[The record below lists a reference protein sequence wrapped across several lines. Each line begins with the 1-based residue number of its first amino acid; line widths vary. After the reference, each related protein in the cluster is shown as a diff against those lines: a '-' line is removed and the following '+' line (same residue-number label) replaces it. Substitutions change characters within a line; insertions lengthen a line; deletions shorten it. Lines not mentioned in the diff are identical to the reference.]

1 MARTR
6 GAAGALH
13 SARGTAS
20 ENTNPN
26 VVNSANGRFSP
37 RLGSRTS
44 NSQQYAFGST
54 RGGLGVAAQDPPR
67 VLPKTTHDDREMKKQ
82 LDDFVSNEARRVQ
95 KGTFGKDITNIAD
108 SQSSKDGPK
117 PLKPLQASLQPLP
130 AVSEPA
136 PLEVAQ
142 AEVGNAT
149 NIQVIAD
156 GMSALSLT
164 QADEVDTPETQN
176 VAEYAPEIMNLWFLK
191 ESAAA
196 RPDYM
201 ESQTDIT
208 GKMRT
213 ILIDWMVEVHMKYK
227 LRPETLHLTVNL
239 VDRYLTK
246 VQSTRKCL
254 QLVGVCAMFI
264 AAKFEEINPPEL
276 HDWVYITDNAY
287 KKEDLLNMECSML
300 ATLGFQITVP
310 TAAHFFEVL
319 QKANGCNV
327 VHRELAQYLLELSL
341 LELRM
346 LQYTPSQLVSAA
358 LMLSNKY
365 LKRSTLWPS
374 AMVNASRHGEQSLQR
389 CVDDFRRLLEA
400 DRVGAGSGAQLQA
413 VNKKFSLP
421 QRHAVAK
428 MKLPKV

>member
-1 MARTR
+1 MA
-6 GAAGALH
+6 
-13 SARGTAS
+13 
-20 ENTNPN
+20 
-26 VVNSANGRFSP
+26 
-37 RLGSRTS
+37 
-44 NSQQYAFGST
+44 
-54 RGGLGVAAQDPPR
+54 
-67 VLPKTTHDDREMKKQ
+67 
-82 LDDFVSNEARRVQ
+82 
-95 KGTFGKDITNIAD
+95 
-108 SQSSKDGPK
+108 
-117 PLKPLQASLQPLP
+117 
-130 AVSEPA
+130 
-136 PLEVAQ
+136 
-142 AEVGNAT
+142 
-149 NIQVIAD
+149 
-156 GMSALSLT
+156 
-164 QADEVDTPETQN
+164 ETQN
-176 VAEYAPEIMNLWFLK
+176 VPEYAPEIVNLWFQK
-191 ESAAA
+191 ERAAA

-227 LRPETLHLTVNL
+227 LRAETLHLTLNL

-246 VQSTRKCL
+246 VQSTRKRL

-287 KKEDLLNMECSML
+287 KKEDLLVMECTML

-319 QKANGCNV
+319 QKANGCNA

-346 LQYTPSQLVSAA
+346 LQYRPSQLVSAA
-358 LMLSNKY
+358 LMLSNEL
-365 LKRSTLWPS
+365 LKRKTLWPS
-374 AMVNASRHGEQSLQR
+374 VMVKESHHDEQSLQR
-389 CVDDFRRLLEA
+389 CVDDFRQLLEA
-400 DRVGAGSGAQLQA
+400 DRAGAVAGAQLQA

-428 MKLPKV
+428 MRLPVNALR